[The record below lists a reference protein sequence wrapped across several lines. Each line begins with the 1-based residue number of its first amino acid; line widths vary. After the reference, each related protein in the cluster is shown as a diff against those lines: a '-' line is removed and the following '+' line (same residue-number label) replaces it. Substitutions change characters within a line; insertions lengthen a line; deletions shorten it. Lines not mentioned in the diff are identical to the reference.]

1 LRSLQ
6 RQSGVLT
13 RFPEIDMSTPT
24 LFQPLEAGPLSL
36 RSRIVMAPMTRS
48 RAPGNVPNALMR
60 EYYSQRASAGL
71 QITEGVA
78 PAPEGL
84 GYARIPGLFN
94 VAQARA
100 WGDIASA
107 VHERG
112 GKLVVQLMHTGR
124 IGHALNLPAGV
135 DALLA
140 PSAIAAAGQMWTDQQ
155 GLQPHPVPKAM
166 DADDLARVK
175 AGFVR
180 AAEFA
185 IAAGVDGIEL
195 HAANGYLLAQFL
207 NPKSNVRTDAY
218 GGSAQNRRR
227 FVLEVV
233 DAVAAAIGRERVG
246 IRLSPFNTF
255 NDLAANYEGEEA
267 ELLELVRE
275 LSTRR
280 LGYLHLI
287 ATPGAVPET
296 TVDAVRAAWSGV
308 LMLAGD
314 FDRERDDAALAAG
327 RADLIAFGRPFIANP
342 DLPRRLRERLPL
354 AAFDGNT
361 LYSAGAQ
368 GYADYPAHEQL
379 DSAAA

>member
-1 LRSLQ
+1 
-6 RQSGVLT
+6 
-13 RFPEIDMSTPT
+13 MSTPT

-36 RSRIVMAPMTRS
+36 HSRIAMAPMTRS
-48 RAPGNVPNALMR
+48 RAPGNIPNALMR
-60 EYYSQRASAGL
+60 EYYGQRAGAGL

-78 PAPEGL
+78 PSPEGL

-100 WGDIASA
+100 WGEIAHA

-124 IGHALNLPAGV
+124 IGHGLNLPAGV
-135 DALLA
+135 DTLLA
-140 PSAIAAAGQMWTDQQ
+140 PSAIAAAGQMWTDEQ
-155 GLQPHPVPKAM
+155 GMQPHPVPKAM

-175 AGFVR
+175 ASFVR

-185 IAAGVDGIEL
+185 VAAGVDGIEL

-207 NPKSNVRTDAY
+207 NPKSNHRSDAY
-218 GGSAQNRRR
+218 GGNGENRRR

-246 IRLSPFNTF
+246 IRLSPFNAF
-255 NDLAANYEGEEA
+255 NDLEANYEGEEA

-275 LSTRR
+275 LSARR

-287 ATPGAVPET
+287 ATPGAVPES
-296 TVDAVRAAWSGV
+296 TVDAVRAAYPGV

-314 FDRERDDAALAAG
+314 FDRERAEAALAAR

-354 AAFDGNT
+354 ASFDGDT
-361 LYSAGAQ
+361 LYSPGPK
-368 GYADYPAHEQL
+368 GYADYPAYGEI
-379 DSAAA
+379 DAVAA